1 MFYKFYLFS
10 PSYVLIKILK
20 SNYSLLSLKLYLNFF
35 NTVIAIKKPPD
46 NVEGL
51 KNV

>member
-10 PSYVLIKILK
+10 SFYVLIKILK
-20 SNYSLLSLKLYLNFF
+20 SNYSLLSLKFYLKFF
-35 NTVIAIKKPPD
+35 NTVTAIKKPPD